1 MRPTRRTSR
10 SAFDEALRIRRGH
23 QVRRD
28 GHGPF
33 LCAADGTV
41 PYSDHVSQRR
51 AAIAAHPLLGL
62 VPTSNQVARL
72 VYRFDCS
79 AGCLPHPPFFCA
91 PLLRAAVRDACRM
104 ALSVARKLEVRPPEA
119 AIVNAFRW
127 AFGHDPSD
135 PFPGTW
141 NVSSGDLAACQFRMA
156 EDALRRGNVL
166 YRCDPCTG
174 AREDPR
180 SGTILD
186 VHALAVAAQNLV
198 LLCPSFWA
206 LPGFLKAGVLL
217 HEIFHLRFAPFFKH
231 DAKERRQ
238 NSAYCFEVFALTVAG
253 HTPEQIS
260 IDRCRDAPI
269 T

>member
-1 MRPTRRTSR
+1 M
-10 SAFDEALRIRRGH
+10 
-23 QVRRD
+23 
-28 GHGPF
+28 
-33 LCAADGTV
+33 
-41 PYSDHVSQRR
+41 RR
-51 AAIAAHPLLGL
+51 AVAVHPLLDL

-72 VYRFDCS
+72 VYCFDCS

-104 ALSVARKLEVRPPEA
+104 ALSVARKLEVMPPAA
-119 AIVNAFRW
+119 AIINAFRW

-135 PFPGTW
+135 PFRARGTSPRATW
-141 NVSSGDLAACQFRMA
+141 RLASSGWPRTRCAAAASFIA
-156 EDALRRGNVL
+156 AT
-166 YRCDPCTG
+166 PCTG

-186 VHALAVAAQNLV
+186 VHALAVPAQNLV

-238 NSAYCFEVFALTVAG
+238 NSAYCFEVFALTVTG
-253 HTPEQIS
+253 HMPEQIS
-260 IDRCRDAPI
+260 IDRCRAAPI